1 VSDNFEI
8 NVGKHNISIGTHNEF
23 SYAKNVF
30 VGRNFGYYRYSALQ
44 DFFDAKPNRY
54 RLGYSLFGGSGDDS
68 QGAAEFNVSQFG
80 VYIQDNFKITNNF
93 KFSYGLRV
101 DVPVWDKG
109 TVTILTLERYP
120 C

>member
-23 SYAKNVF
+23 SYAKMCLLEETLGIIDTVLYKTF
-30 VGRNFGYYRYSALQ
+30 
-44 DFFDAKPNRY
+44 DDAKPNRY

-93 KFSYGLRV
+93 KFLRF
-101 DVPVWDKG
+101 KS
-109 TVTILTLERYP
+109 
-120 C
+120 

>member
-23 SYAKNVF
+23 LTLKMCLLEETLGIIDTVLYKTF
-30 VGRNFGYYRYSALQ
+30 
-44 DFFDAKPNRY
+44 DDAKPNRY

-93 KFSYGLRV
+93 KFS
-101 DVPVWDKG
+101 
-109 TVTILTLERYP
+109 TV
-120 C
+120 

>member
-1 VSDNFEI
+1 
-8 NVGKHNISIGTHNEF
+8 
-23 SYAKNVF
+23 VF

-44 DFFDAKPNRY
+44 DFWWCSDRY

-109 TVTILTLERYP
+109 TVNNDFNTRTIP

>member
-1 VSDNFEI
+1 M
-8 NVGKHNISIGTHNEF
+8 
-23 SYAKNVF
+23 
-30 VGRNFGYYRYSALQ
+30 
-44 DFFDAKPNRY
+44 DAKPDRY

-109 TVTILTLERYP
+109 TVNNDFNTRTIPLLNAAGKIFKVQWENSYYSSLLSS
-120 C
+120 CWI

>member
-1 VSDNFEI
+1 MNFLTLKMCLLEETLGIIDTVLYKTFGWCSD
-8 NVGKHNISIGTHNEF
+8 
-23 SYAKNVF
+23 
-30 VGRNFGYYRYSALQ
+30 
-44 DFFDAKPNRY
+44 RY

-109 TVTILTLERYP
+109 TVNNDFNTRTIP

>member
-1 VSDNFEI
+1 MMLS
-8 NVGKHNISIGTHNEF
+8 
-23 SYAKNVF
+23 
-30 VGRNFGYYRYSALQ
+30 Q
-44 DFFDAKPNRY
+44 RY

-109 TVTILTLERYP
+109 TVNNDFNTRTIPLLNAAGKIFKVQQWVIE
-120 C
+120 